1 MADLSRD
8 EVQAQLPWYAAG
20 ALSPEESGRI
30 SAWLAQNG
38 EHDQALLDELA
49 WLERTA
55 RQVQGAVSVPPAEQ
69 GLNTLLQRVRHEARL
84 DAPTPRW
91 SAWLRAWRQEASAIR
106 WGLSGLVVVQCL
118 LIVVLVRSMGDSTQ
132 VQLSG
137 PQATQAQGTVRLQLV
152 FSPQATEA
160 QIRALLLKAQVH
172 LVAGPSALG
181 VYIVQSQSDHQ
192 EEALRLLREHP
203 QVVES
208 ASVQGAP

>member
-20 ALSPEESGRI
+20 ALSPDEHSRM
-30 SAWLAQNG
+30 SAWFAQNG

-69 GLNTLLQRVRHEARL
+69 GLNTLLQRVRHEARM

-118 LIVVLVRSMGDSTQ
+118 FIVVLVRGMGDSEQ
-132 VQLSG
+132 VLLSG
-137 PQATQAQGTVRLQLV
+137 PQATQAHGSVRLQLV

-160 QIRALLLKAQVH
+160 QIRALLLQAQVH